1 MKAMKS
7 LTKKAQTM
15 ALLLGV
21 TGAVLTSVPLQ
32 AEAGQRTLLASNGLR
47 VQACRAGTRVV
58 KFSGFYAAPARN
70 GFLAG
75 NVHLSSRSF
84 GSISLTQGRWVGNGA
99 GGHVS
104 LNPRH
109 VTVRGNYVRPV
120 RVGYTKGFPAG
131 KRPIYIDFHRI
142 IHSFSVS
149 GLPRC

>member
-21 TGAVLTSVPLQ
+21 TGAVLTSMPLQ
-32 AEAGQRTLLASNGLR
+32 AEAGQRTLLTSNGLR

-58 KFSGFYAAPARN
+58 KLSGFHAASTKN

-75 NVHLSSRSF
+75 SVRLSSRSF
-84 GSISLTQGRWVGNGA
+84 GYTSLTQGRWVGNGA

-104 LNPRH
+104 LNPRY
-109 VTVRGNYVRPV
+109 VTVRGNYVSPV
-120 RVGYTKGFPAG
+120 YVRFIKGYPVGKGT
-131 KRPIYIDFHRI
+131 IYKKHSGRTS
-142 IHSFSVS
+142 SFSVS
-149 GLPRC
+149 GLPKC